1 MSCSA
6 VFSNWHAELKWVEKS
21 KWVQE
26 ALAQSADLQA
36 MLDHQQQV
44 VLMQSHHMSDFCKT
58 CLSEAVS
65 NLAVRRLQ
73 RLAIAVARISLRQRM
88 QLVFEGYRARFALIG
103 AIMSGTLV
111 LNLVL
116 TLLMH
121 LQQFW

>member
-1 MSCSA
+1 M
-6 VFSNWHAELKWVEKS
+6 
-21 KWVQE
+21 QE

-36 MLDHQQQV
+36 MLDHPQQL
-44 VLMQSHHMSDFCKT
+44 VLMQSHHTSDFSKT
-58 CLSEAVS
+58 CLSDADS

-73 RLAIAVARISLRQRM
+73 RLATAVARISLRQRM

-111 LNLVL
+111 LNLLL

-121 LQQFW
+121 LQQSC